1 VVKRVSLKG
10 KGAELFFGGAADQAI
25 PPDEPGQ
32 AAETVAALPEAPG
45 AVDNGAGPEGASSP
59 AVRSPRS
66 ASPSPRDSKRAST
79 LASTRASSI
88 ANEADAEVVESVRR
102 VVKAPGKEVSF
113 VRLTPAEKE
122 ELAAVVFA
130 FKRQGV
136 KTTETELNRIAI
148 NVLLADHRANGD
160 GSLLARVLAALRA

>member
-1 VVKRVSLKG
+1 
-10 KGAELFFGGAADQAI
+10 
-25 PPDEPGQ
+25 
-32 AAETVAALPEAPG
+32 
-45 AVDNGAGPEGASSP
+45 
-59 AVRSPRS
+59 
-66 ASPSPRDSKRAST
+66 
-79 LASTRASSI
+79 
-88 ANEADAEVVESVRR
+88 